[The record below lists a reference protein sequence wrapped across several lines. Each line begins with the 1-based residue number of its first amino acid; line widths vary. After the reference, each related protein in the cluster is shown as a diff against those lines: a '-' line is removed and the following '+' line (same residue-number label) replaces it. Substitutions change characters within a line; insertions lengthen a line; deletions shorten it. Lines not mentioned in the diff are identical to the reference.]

1 MTEWTEVGLC
11 RTQRDAEQLA
21 LVLTAVG
28 IRCRIAPADGHVSV
42 AVAGHDAVRAR
53 EQLDLYER
61 ENTGWHRRRLLPLR
75 DALHGIEAAMAYGV
89 VLLAV
94 FLTERTGAAPVEWTR
109 LGAADAGAITGGEV
123 WRTVTALT
131 LHVDLAHLLSNLVF
145 GMVAAVIA
153 AQLLGAGLAW
163 LSIVLA
169 GTIGNA
175 LNAMIQPD
183 SHVAVGAST
192 AVFGAL
198 GILSLYRQTAEP
210 ERWAGGLR
218 RWAPA
223 AAGLMLLA
231 FLGFGGERTD
241 VLAHVA
247 GFAVGGAIGWGLA
260 HAPGTVL
267 DRSWVQPASGLA
279 AAALLGAAWLAAV
292 SA

>member
-1 MTEWTEVGLC
+1 MTEWIEVGLC
-11 RTQRDAEQLA
+11 RTEREAEQLA

-28 IRCRIAPADGHVSV
+28 IRCRVAPDDRGVSV
-42 AVAGHDAVRAR
+42 AVAEQDADRAR

-61 ENTGWHRRRLLPLR
+61 ENAGWRRRRLLPLR
-75 DALHGIEAAMAYGV
+75 DGLHGIEPAMVYGV

-94 FLTERTGAAPVEWTR
+94 FLAERTGAVAVEWTR
-109 LGAADAGAITGGEV
+109 LGAADAGAITDGAV

-131 LHVDLAHLLSNLVF
+131 LHADLGHLLSNLVF

-169 GTIGNA
+169 GTLGNA
-175 LNAMIQPD
+175 LNAVVQPD

-247 GFAVGGAIGWGLA
+247 GFAVGGAMGWALA
-260 HAPGTVL
+260 QVPGNLL
-267 DRSWVQPASGLA
+267 DRPWVQPASGLA
-279 AAALLGAAWLAAV
+279 AAALVVLAWLAAIYV
-292 SA
+292 